1 MKIGLLEQ
9 SLIKVDGNAEETLAE
24 SLRLAQIAE
33 EIGYSRI
40 WVSEHHDSEAIAG
53 SSPEVLLAALGAATK
68 KIRLGSGGVMLPHYS
83 PLKVAENFAVLSN
96 LYPGRIDLGI
106 GRAPGADIKTA
117 IALATDAKPKFE
129 RFPDLVRELI
139 DALNNPEHSPR
150 VSPPPIL
157 PLPIWIL
164 GSSPD
169 SARLAAE
176 LGLPYGVALFI
187 NPQFDPHI
195 IGLYKKHFKPSA
207 QCSESKVMLSTQI
220 FAADT
225 EDKAAALSHAAN
237 LSFVRFVTRRGAPGT
252 ISPEEAMQYRF
263 SAEET
268 LLVKQMSERRIV
280 GTRNQVQEQAGE
292 LIDVYQADEMLA
304 VCNAYHFQDRV
315 RSFEIF
321 ANAMGAAR
329 NRENTSETAAA

>member
-1 MKIGLLEQ
+1 M
-9 SLIKVDGNAEETLAE
+9 
-24 SLRLAQIAE
+24 
-33 EIGYSRI
+33 
-40 WVSEHHDSEAIAG
+40 
-53 SSPEVLLAALGAATK
+53 
-68 KIRLGSGGVMLPHYS
+68 PHYS

-150 VSPPPIL
+150 VSPPPVL

-169 SARLAAE
+169 SALLAAE

-207 QCSESKVMLSTQI
+207 LLG
-220 FAADT
+220 FR
-225 EDKAAALSHAAN
+225 KALNH
-237 LSFVRFVTRRGAPGT
+237 
-252 ISPEEAMQYRF
+252 
-263 SAEET
+263 
-268 LLVKQMSERRIV
+268 
-280 GTRNQVQEQAGE
+280 
-292 LIDVYQADEMLA
+292 
-304 VCNAYHFQDRV
+304 
-315 RSFEIF
+315 
-321 ANAMGAAR
+321 
-329 NRENTSETAAA
+329 